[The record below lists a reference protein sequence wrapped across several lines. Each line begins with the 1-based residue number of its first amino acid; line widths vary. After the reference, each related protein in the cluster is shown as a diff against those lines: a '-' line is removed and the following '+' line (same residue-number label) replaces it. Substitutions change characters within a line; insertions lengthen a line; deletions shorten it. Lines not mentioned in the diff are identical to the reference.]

1 MFDDFEYWHDVLY
14 IFIGVNNILA
24 FLNLTDTQNFPDFY
38 SEENHPLIYKIIKQ
52 IGSIFQNKLK
62 SDFKFED
69 QDLLVSK
76 GFHGCVLGCGECC
89 DFGKLTLSPLIGGM
103 YCPAVSEAGKLCIF
117 YHLGI
122 PPVDQICGEYICYKT
137 QELFVA
143 DKRNLGTILELFVP
157 KYDQEDIDE
166 FFNSM
171 ETYYRTNDIEE
182 VIINMRRY
190 SEIKEYSI
198 VSNELINLIESLDE
212 SKVHYD
218 KILMAL
224 GYNDLVK
231 TRGFVVDFINA
242 KANLKKDE
250 IKKINDLMKRLER
263 WKLSMET
270 RKNFKKTK

>member
-1 MFDDFEYWHDVLY
+1 ML
-14 IFIGVNNILA
+14 
-24 FLNLTDTQNFPDFY
+24 
-38 SEENHPLIYKIIKQ
+38 
-52 IGSIFQNKLK
+52 
-62 SDFKFED
+62 
-69 QDLLVSK
+69 QDPRT
-76 GFHGCVLGCGECC
+76 F
-89 DFGKLTLSPLIGGM
+89 
-103 YCPAVSEAGKLCIF
+103 
-117 YHLGI
+117 
-122 PPVDQICGEYICYKT
+122 
-137 QELFVA
+137 FVA
-143 DKRNLGTILELFVP
+143 DKRNIGTILELFVP

-250 IKKINDLMKRLER
+250 IKMINDLMKRLE
-263 WKLSMET
+263 LEII
-270 RKNFKKTK
+270 NGDKKEF

>member
-1 MFDDFEYWHDVLY
+1 
-14 IFIGVNNILA
+14 
-24 FLNLTDTQNFPDFY
+24 
-38 SEENHPLIYKIIKQ
+38 
-52 IGSIFQNKLK
+52 
-62 SDFKFED
+62 
-69 QDLLVSK
+69 
-76 GFHGCVLGCGECC
+76 
-89 DFGKLTLSPLIGGM
+89 
-103 YCPAVSEAGKLCIF
+103 
-117 YHLGI
+117 
-122 PPVDQICGEYICYKT
+122 
-137 QELFVA
+137 
-143 DKRNLGTILELFVP
+143 
-157 KYDQEDIDE
+157 
-166 FFNSM
+166 M

-250 IKKINDLMKRLER
+250 IKMINDLMKRLER